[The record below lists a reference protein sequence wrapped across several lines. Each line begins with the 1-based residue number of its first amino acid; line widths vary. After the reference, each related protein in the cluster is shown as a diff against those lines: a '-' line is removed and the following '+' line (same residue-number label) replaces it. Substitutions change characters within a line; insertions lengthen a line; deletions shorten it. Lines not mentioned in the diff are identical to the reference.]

1 MSKLTAVGL
10 FSVLA
15 FAAPVDAQDP
25 AAMVIRVQGDVTV
38 THGDAEAAPASV
50 GEQMFAGDG
59 VLPASG
65 ARAILMTR
73 TGAMQIVTEATTVS
87 EPEGGGSSDM
97 WVRAMNTLALA
108 AATDATTSN
117 RQGMIR
123 PIPGATSLLAP
134 RNGLLVATQRPTFHW
149 TPTPDQSYDI
159 MLRRIDGGTPQIF
172 EVGADTVWT
181 PPEDVE
187 LEAGATY
194 AWTVFVGGRRGGRPL
209 AQQEFRV
216 MSPLESV
223 DLADYLDEIAVF
235 GLDPMTDGLFLTVI
249 AYRDLG
255 LFYDAL
261 DALESVERQASLS
274 AELYLLKGE
283 ILTELGHEEAAR
295 AAFDKADELM
305 R

>member
-1 MSKLTAVGL
+1 
-10 FSVLA
+10 
-15 FAAPVDAQDP
+15 
-25 AAMVIRVQGDVTV
+25 
-38 THGDAEAAPASV
+38 
-50 GEQMFAGDG
+50 
-59 VLPASG
+59 
-65 ARAILMTR
+65 
-73 TGAMQIVTEATTVS
+73 
-87 EPEGGGSSDM
+87 
-97 WVRAMNTLALA
+97 
-108 AATDATTSN
+108 
-117 RQGMIR
+117 
-123 PIPGATSLLAP
+123 
-134 RNGLLVATQRPTFHW
+134 
-149 TPTPDQSYDI
+149 
-159 MLRRIDGGTPQIF
+159 
-172 EVGADTVWT
+172 
-181 PPEDVE
+181 
-187 LEAGATY
+187 
-194 AWTVFVGGRRGGRPL
+194 
-209 AQQEFRV
+209 